1 MFCQALTM
9 SNDARR
15 STTTGE
21 VANLMSVDAE
31 RLRDASSFLWLLWSC
46 PLQIIVALVF
56 LYMVLGVSIFAG
68 FGIMLILF
76 PINLVV
82 ASIESKLEVRC
93 HFWQLTN
100 ICVFLL
106 DSGSIVLVLLWCLTV
121 VGIMI
126 GINSWHWHSALCV
139 IHLSLLNCPGGLLAL
154 MFC

>member
-1 MFCQALTM
+1 M

-93 HFWQLTN
+93 QL
-100 ICVFLL
+100 
-106 DSGSIVLVLLWCLTV
+106 
-121 VGIMI
+121 
-126 GINSWHWHSALCV
+126 
-139 IHLSLLNCPGGLLAL
+139 
-154 MFC
+154 